1 MSRNESLAELFSKTI
16 KSTLEEEINKAETE
30 EQAKKF
36 LEHFEALDIQ
46 QLFKNFMKDAENDT
60 FSFIKSNM
68 FEEVMGFRANEQE
81 FIARQEQKWFRAF
94 VASEAMYI
102 ITLETAE
109 SYSEYVESL
118 PKEKFQSKCWTYI
131 VMQHIHGR
139 ALQEFLEIITL
150 MKNGFADGAYARWRS
165 MYELSI
171 ISSFIMQYG
180 ENVAKKFYEA
190 SETDDR
196 YEWARESEIF
206 KKNKKHITFN
216 DIQKACDIN
225 LDIWK
230 KQYDLSNKT
239 VHASPQGTFG
249 RLCNMGTHPMIPVG
263 RSDYGI
269 TTPGEHSAISLA
281 HISTMF
287 FTIFPESD
295 TIIQLQNIN
304 HWIDVIREAY
314 FKTHDEVFP
323 EDEPLWDE
331 SLLQVKD
338 EDKKQKYN

>member
-1 MSRNESLAELFSKTI
+1 MNQISSDGKSERKIIMSRTESLAELFSKTL
-16 KSTLEEEINKAETE
+16 KSTLEEEISKAEIE
-30 EQAKKF
+30 EEAKKI
-36 LEHFEALDIQ
+36 LDHFKSLDIQ
-46 QLFKNFMKDAENDT
+46 ELFNDMMKDAEKDT
-60 FSFIKSNM
+60 FSFMKATM
-68 FEEVMGFRANEQE
+68 FEEVMGFRADEQE
-81 FIARQEQKWFRAF
+81 FIARQEQKWYRAF

-102 ITLETAE
+102 MTLEVAE

-118 PKEKFQSKCWTYI
+118 PKDQFQSKYWTYI

-171 ISSFIMQYG
+171 ISSFIIQYG

-196 YEWARESEIF
+196 YEWARESKIF
-206 KKNKKHITFN
+206 STRKKHITFN

-225 LDIWK
+225 SDIWK
-230 KQYDLSNKT
+230 RQYDLANKT

-269 TTPGEHSAISLA
+269 TTPGEDFCYVFYSFS
-281 HISTMF
+281 
-287 FTIFPESD
+287 
-295 TIIQLQNIN
+295 
-304 HWIDVIREAY
+304 RE
-314 FKTHDEVFP
+314 
-323 EDEPLWDE
+323 
-331 SLLQVKD
+331 
-338 EDKKQKYN
+338 